1 MTDTYNETMYTLG
14 QLARAVWPTE
24 DVPESILNIL
34 LVQPA
39 TGLAL
44 LVKHEDTRRADP
56 EAIAA
61 LVSRLPSGLR
71 DPVGGI
77 KMEHQG
83 PFWFGYYHYLSAIE
97 RAKAWGPAQ
106 LERAG
111 NLLYGDR
118 WQTDLARALEINDRR
133 VRQWMSIERPIP
145 PGVWADIAAL
155 LRHRQQ
161 AGALLLREMDQ
172 GK

>member
-1 MTDTYNETMYTLG
+1 MTEIYKETMYTLG

-24 DVPESILNIL
+24 DVPESVLNAL

-44 LVKHEDTRRADP
+44 LVKHEDTRRAEP
-56 EAIAA
+56 EHIAA
-61 LVSRLPSGLR
+61 LVSRLPSDLS
-71 DPVGGI
+71 DPPGGI
-77 KMEHQG
+77 AMEHQG
-83 PFWFGYYHYLSAIE
+83 PFWFGYYQYLSAIE
-97 RAKAWGPAQ
+97 RAKSWGPAQ

-133 VRQWMSIERPIP
+133 VRQWMSMERPIP

-155 LRHRQQ
+155 VRHRHE
-161 AGALLLREMDQ
+161 AGALLLREMDR